1 MSKSAFKML
10 QRVLYPLLCV
20 LCLALLPYQPD
31 NDPLNAAAQIAQ
43 GLLGSR

>member
-1 MSKSAFKML
+1 MSKSAFQVL

-20 LCLALLPYQPD
+20 LCVALLPYQPD

-43 GLLGSR
+43 GLLGTR

>member
-1 MSKSAFKML
+1 MSKSAFSML
-10 QRVLYPLLCV
+10 QRALYPLLCL

-43 GLLGSR
+43 SLVGSR